1 MVCNLA
7 VAITKA
13 AVTDE
18 RLQALVDSQ
27 HDQVMLALARFLERR
42 HPHLSV
48 SPPAHLTG
56 TIRVNACSVSLVR
69 GQVKVAGQ
77 RGSEDLMDVLSRQAT
92 EFLAAASDRLFAQA
106 VGRALARCATITG
119 MQTSTVDNQGT
130 AQQATVYTLRLGTLQ
145 ARVFV
150 LPGGRVQIFID
161 TGSFPEARAATE
173 RLLDTMEA
181 ESVGLQ
187 MTGEIEQHRDGADH
201 VHVQQQ
207 QKGTR

>member
-13 AVTDE
+13 AITDE
-18 RLQALVDSQ
+18 RLRALVDSRR
-27 HDQVMLALARFLERR
+27 DQVMLALAHFLERR

-48 SPPAHLTG
+48 SPPSHG
-56 TIRVNACSVSLVR
+56 IVRVNACSVSLVR
-69 GQVKVAGQ
+69 GQVKVTGQ
-77 RGSEDLMDVLSRQAT
+77 RGSEDLMEVLSRQAT
-92 EFLAAASDRLFAQA
+92 EFLTAASDRLFAQE
-106 VGRALARCATITG
+106 VGRALARCATIVG

-130 AQQATVYTLRLGTLQ
+130 AQQATVYTLRLGTME

-150 LPGGRVQIFID
+150 LPSGRVQIFID

-173 RLLDTMEA
+173 RLLDAMEA

-201 VHVQQQ
+201 VHVREQ